1 MKSLIITLTGNYNYG
16 NRLQN
21 YALQEVLKR
30 KELEVET
37 YNNIYMN
44 PKTQEIKIKNAKM
57 DLKRIIRGIKSRILK
72 KDKYK
77 VQDKKRSVKIK
88 DFNDKYIIMS
98 DKKKE
103 ELNGAYDYFILG
115 SDQVWNPNFVN
126 DLDINLDSCL
136 NGNIISYA
144 ASFGVDKIYNNV
156 YDLYKT
162 SLMKMDYI
170 SVREKNGKILAEQL
184 SNKNVKI
191 VLDPTMLLTVQEWEN
206 LEEKPEIYDEK
217 KYLLIYCVSKEHN
230 KLRKYVNKIAKEKHL
245 NIIDLSDKDSKEYIS
260 GVEEFLFYIHHAEMI
275 FTDSFH
281 ACVFSI
287 ILAIVKVLPDPVTP
301 NNV

>member
-98 DKKKE
+98 DKKKK
-103 ELNGAYDYFILG
+103 
-115 SDQVWNPNFVN
+115 S
-126 DLDINLDSCL
+126 
-136 NGNIISYA
+136 
-144 ASFGVDKIYNNV
+144 
-156 YDLYKT
+156 
-162 SLMKMDYI
+162 
-170 SVREKNGKILAEQL
+170 
-184 SNKNVKI
+184 
-191 VLDPTMLLTVQEWEN
+191 
-206 LEEKPEIYDEK
+206 
-217 KYLLIYCVSKEHN
+217 
-230 KLRKYVNKIAKEKHL
+230 
-245 NIIDLSDKDSKEYIS
+245 
-260 GVEEFLFYIHHAEMI
+260 
-275 FTDSFH
+275 
-281 ACVFSI
+281 
-287 ILAIVKVLPDPVTP
+287 
-301 NNV
+301 